1 MIPIIKEYNS
11 DGKESYFE
19 DANGEF
25 IIIGTNSYGK
35 LINFYCSTNKMYK
48 DNVQTLNNIPD
59 SLIMV
64 ETKAS
69 VGRFDSASFNNETKT
84 LTLKRSTFK
93 ETIKFNDNYLPIQWE
108 NSIGAKEIT
117 EYDNKGRIILIKNH
131 RNKFVIRK
139 YDDDNESEVI
149 SYEDSNGNYW
159 DKELMPYITDN
170 PFLTLMKT

>member
-48 DNVQTLNNIPD
+48 DNVQTLNNIAD

-117 EYDNKGRIILIKNH
+117 EYDNKGREI
-131 RNKFVIRK
+131 
-139 YDDDNESEVI
+139 
-149 SYEDSNGNYW
+149 
-159 DKELMPYITDN
+159 
-170 PFLTLMKT
+170 